1 MNDRS
6 KIWTFKFILL
16 LVISLLYYINN
27 YILNPIIA
35 GHTLL
40 LGGQGQVGLTSSLLS
55 FVALLLTPFTGPI
68 VDRFDRKK
76 LAVLGFLVLLISNL
90 IGSLTVSIR
99 LFIFSRILHGIGF
112 ALNSVLLS
120 TLISSI
126 VQKEVLGQ
134 AVAIYASVQAF
145 AQAIAPSLGIWI
157 RNHSSSQS
165 VFIFCTIVILVCL
178 MLTSLLKSAELSS
191 YQKNPF
197 SLKVE
202 NVILTAGIPVA
213 LTGVINGLLLHIIQS
228 YTDPFTAATG
238 YTNGLGMFFTVYAL
252 TMLLSR
258 FLLAKQMDTL
268 SIGQFILFCTPLMAA
283 GFYCIQAQRCPE
295 VFWLGGMLC
304 AVGLGSLQIITQVS
318 LVQRAHDFQRGIANS
333 TYYIAMNLG
342 HTIGGY
348 FGGYIVESSFVGY
361 LFYFCIALSFLPLLF
376 SIIFHKEYFFNH

>member
-99 LFIFSRILHGIGF
+99 LFVFSRILHGIGF

-126 VQKEVLGQ
+126 VQREVLGQ

-157 RNHSSSQS
+157 RNRFSSQR
-165 VFIFCTIVILVCL
+165 VFVFCTIITTGCL
-178 MLTSLLKSAELSS
+178 ALTLLLKASDLPICSPKAF
-191 YQKNPF
+191 Q
-197 SLKVE
+197 LKIE
-202 NVILTAGIPVA
+202 NVILVAGIPIA
-213 LTGVINGLLLHIIQS
+213 LTGIINGLLLHIIQS

-238 YTNGLGMFFTVYAL
+238 YTNGLGMFFTAYAL

-348 FGGYIVESSFVGY
+348 FGGFIVESSFVGH
-361 LFYFCIALSFLPLLF
+361 LFFFCVAFSFLPLVF
-376 SIIFHKEYFFNH
+376 SFIFHKEYFFNH